1 MAKLT
6 RSNAKA
12 ALVEGEL
19 ELHSSESRITLSV
32 TRHEHDGAGA
42 EISYRLH
49 LTLVEAKRAAD
60 FIRETIGP

>member
-12 ALVEGEL
+12 ALIDGEL
-19 ELHSSESRITLSV
+19 ELHSSASWITFSV
-32 TRHEHDGAGA
+32 TRHEPDGD

-49 LTLVEAKRAAD
+49 LTPAEAKRAAD